1 MSFTRPIKRDDKVY
15 LAEVD
20 NVRID
25 GKVVQRHIRYFGR
38 EADGKTVV
46 SASLSE
52 AEIEQVKVYG
62 PLLVLHHLAK
72 KIGLPERLGPYS
84 PEILSMVYAH
94 CLDYRSLNHMP
105 KWFER
110 TALNLLLNL
119 DGLTEERLLN
129 ALDHLDDMDAEAFQ
143 RGMFQELCRL
153 YRLRP
158 SGVIYDVTNTY
169 LYGRNCPMGKPGHD
183 KEGGNGRPPVQ
194 IGLAATQKE
203 GFPLFHEVFDGNVH
217 DVRTLSDL
225 LTLFGTYRLDT
236 GLFVYDCGITLKRK
250 VEQMNK
256 LQWDTLCGVPIN
268 RGLQKALRPW
278 ADSDIML

>member
-1 MSFTRPIKRDDKVY
+1 MSFTGPSKRGDKVY
-15 LAEVD
+15 LAEVE

-25 GKVVQRHIRYFGR
+25 GKVVQRHICYVGR

-94 CLDYRSLNHMP
+94 CLAYRSLNHMP

-119 DGLTEERLLN
+119 DGLTEKRLLN

-183 KEGGNGRPPVQ
+183 KEGGNGRPLVQ
-194 IGLAATQKE
+194 IRLAATQKE
-203 GFPLFHEVFDGNVH
+203 GFPLFHKVFDGNVH
-217 DVRTLSDL
+217 DARTLSDL

-250 VEQMNK
+250 VEQMK
-256 LQWDTLCGVPIN
+256 KFQWDTLCGVPIN
-268 RGLQKALRPW
+268 RG
-278 ADSDIML
+278 